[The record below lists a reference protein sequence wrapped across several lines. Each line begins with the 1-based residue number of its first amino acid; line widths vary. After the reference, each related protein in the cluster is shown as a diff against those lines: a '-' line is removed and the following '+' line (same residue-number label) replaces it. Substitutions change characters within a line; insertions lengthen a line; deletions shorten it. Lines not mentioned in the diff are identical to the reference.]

1 MIVGLG
7 NPGPRYANN
16 RHNIGFRAVELYAE
30 RHNLSFSRI
39 QLKASVADGWVS
51 EPLSSAPA
59 KAASAQTNSSA
70 RGLLGGFFQ
79 QAAPRQ
85 KVLLVKPQT
94 YMNASG
100 EAVGALASF
109 YTVEPADI
117 LVIHDDL
124 DLAAGQIRLRPG
136 GGSGGQNGIKS
147 IIVRLGT
154 PDFPRFRIG
163 IGRPPGR
170 MKAADFVLQDFLKE
184 EAALFAP
191 LRDTICSAIDVWLF
205 NGIDAAM
212 NKFNV
217 KTS

>member
-39 QLKASVADGWVS
+39 QLKARVADGWIS
-51 EPLSSAPA
+51 EPRMLTPA
-59 KAASAQTNSSA
+59 NAKQQNKADSW
-70 RGLLGGFFQ
+70 GGIGNFFQ
-79 QAAPRQ
+79 NKTQRQ
-85 KVLLVKPQT
+85 KVLLAKPLT

-100 EAVGALASF
+100 DAVGALAS
-109 YTVEPADI
+109 YYSVEPAAI

-124 DLAAGQIRLRPG
+124 DLAPGQIRLRPG

-147 IIVRLGT
+147 IIARLGT
-154 PDFPRFRIG
+154 ADFPRFRIG

-170 MKAADFVLQDFLKE
+170 MKATDYVLQDFLKA

-191 LRDTICSAIDVWLF
+191 LGDIITTAIDVWLF
-205 NGIDAAM
+205 NGIEAAM
-212 NKFNV
+212 NRYNV
-217 KTS
+217 RTP